1 MAFKKV
7 DSKVDLVKLE
17 HKIIDFWTRKDIL
30 SKYLRKNDS
39 SSEIFS
45 FLDGPITANNPMG
58 VHHAWGRTY
67 KDLWQRY
74 NSMKGKK
81 QKYQNGFDCQGLWVE
96 VEVEK
101 ELGFKTKKDI
111 EDYGIDRFV
120 NKCKERVYKYSK
132 IQTEQSKRLGYF
144 ADWENSYYTMSDENN
159 YMIWF
164 FLKKCHEKGYLY
176 KGHDVVP
183 WCLRCGTAISQHEIL
198 TEEYKEMI
206 HQSVY
211 VKLPIKNRKGEF
223 FLVWTT
229 TPWTLTSN
237 IALAINPEFTYVK
250 IKTGK
255 EIYYLSKETLSIIE
269 DEYDILE
276 EIKGD
281 KLLDIE
287 YEGPF
292 DELEVQRGVLHK
304 TIFWEEVGEE
314 EGTGIVHIAPGCGE
328 EDFRLSV
335 EHSLKVIAPLDD
347 AGNYIS
353 GFGELSG
360 KNVKDVTEAIFEN
373 LKKKNKIFRIYN
385 YTHRYPTC
393 WRCKEELIFRLVDE
407 WYIGMDKKDP
417 EDKEKRTL
425 REQMIDIAKKIKW
438 IPLFGLDRELDWLSN
453 MHNWL
458 ISKKRYWGLALPIYE
473 CDCGNF
479 EVIGSKE
486 ELKEK
491 AVSGWDKFE
500 RNTPHRPWIDE
511 VKIKCS
517 KCKKEISRITDVGN
531 PWLDAGIV
539 PYSTIAKSNQGE
551 PLYKQDKKEWMKW
564 VPVDFITES
573 FPGQFKN
580 WFYALIAMSTV
591 MEGIKPYKTVLGYA
605 SVRDEKGEEMHKS
618 KGNAIWF
625 DDAAEEIGVDVM
637 RWMYARHNPVFNL
650 SFGYHAASDIRRKI
664 LTLWNVYSFFSTYV
678 SIDNWDPDIES
689 QEIEKD
695 SVLDKWIISELH
707 LLLEYAEKELDNFRV
722 HTLMERLEKFIDDLS
737 TWYVRRSRRRFWKSE
752 DDQDKKQAYETLYE
766 VLVNLSKVLAPII
779 PHFSE
784 EIYQNLVSGRK
795 GEPESVH
802 LSKWPKAD
810 PGKIDKKISEEINNV
825 REVVNQGLSQRA
837 EKGIKVRQPLAKAL
851 IESTSEIQNE
861 FLSLIREELNVKD
874 IVVKEGKET
883 KVELDTKITPKLE
896 KEGLARELVR
906 TIQSMR
912 KKAEFNVEDRIIIY
926 YSTDSNLLKDTI
938 KEHSTGVYNIGKE
951 TLGEEIIEG
960 REKVDFDSEFSIS
973 QEKIWIGIEKIK
985 K

>member
-237 IALAINPEFTYVK
+237 IALAINPELTYVK

-373 LKKKNKIFRIYN
+373 LKKKNKIFRIHN

-407 WYIGMDKKDP
+407 WYIEWTKKTQ
-417 EDKEKRTL
+417 KTKR
-425 REQMIDIAKKIKW
+425 
-438 IPLFGLDRELDWLSN
+438 REL
-453 MHNWL
+453 
-458 ISKKRYWGLALPIYE
+458 
-473 CDCGNF
+473 
-479 EVIGSKE
+479 
-486 ELKEK
+486 
-491 AVSGWDKFE
+491 
-500 RNTPHRPWIDE
+500 
-511 VKIKCS
+511 
-517 KCKKEISRITDVGN
+517 
-531 PWLDAGIV
+531 
-539 PYSTIAKSNQGE
+539 
-551 PLYKQDKKEWMKW
+551 
-564 VPVDFITES
+564 
-573 FPGQFKN
+573 
-580 WFYALIAMSTV
+580 
-591 MEGIKPYKTVLGYA
+591 
-605 SVRDEKGEEMHKS
+605 
-618 KGNAIWF
+618 
-625 DDAAEEIGVDVM
+625 
-637 RWMYARHNPVFNL
+637 
-650 SFGYHAASDIRRKI
+650 
-664 LTLWNVYSFFSTYV
+664 
-678 SIDNWDPDIES
+678 
-689 QEIEKD
+689 
-695 SVLDKWIISELH
+695 
-707 LLLEYAEKELDNFRV
+707 
-722 HTLMERLEKFIDDLS
+722 
-737 TWYVRRSRRRFWKSE
+737 
-752 DDQDKKQAYETLYE
+752 
-766 VLVNLSKVLAPII
+766 
-779 PHFSE
+779 
-784 EIYQNLVSGRK
+784 
-795 GEPESVH
+795 
-802 LSKWPKAD
+802 
-810 PGKIDKKISEEINNV
+810 
-825 REVVNQGLSQRA
+825 
-837 EKGIKVRQPLAKAL
+837 
-851 IESTSEIQNE
+851 
-861 FLSLIREELNVKD
+861 
-874 IVVKEGKET
+874 
-883 KVELDTKITPKLE
+883 
-896 KEGLARELVR
+896 
-906 TIQSMR
+906 
-912 KKAEFNVEDRIIIY
+912 
-926 YSTDSNLLKDTI
+926 
-938 KEHSTGVYNIGKE
+938 
-951 TLGEEIIEG
+951 
-960 REKVDFDSEFSIS
+960 
-973 QEKIWIGIEKIK
+973 
-985 K
+985 